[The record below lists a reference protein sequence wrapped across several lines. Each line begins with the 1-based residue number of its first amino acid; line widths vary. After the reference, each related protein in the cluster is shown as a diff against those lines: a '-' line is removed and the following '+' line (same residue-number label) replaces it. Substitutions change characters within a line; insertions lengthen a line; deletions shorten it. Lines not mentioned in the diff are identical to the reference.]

1 MSKNFSDL
9 SPKQLRDAAVLKEKI
24 EGLQAQLNRLLGE
37 AQSTTAKAP
46 VKKAGKKKRTM
57 SPEARAKIAAAQRK
71 RWQKQKKQAA
81 S

>member
-9 SPKQLRDAAVLKEKI
+9 SLKQLRDAAVLKEKI
-24 EGLQAQLNRLLGE
+24 EGLQSQLNRLLSGE
-37 AQSTTAKAP
+37 AQSTPTAP

-57 SPEARAKIAAAQRK
+57 SPEARAKISAAQRK

-81 S
+81 

>member
-24 EGLQAQLNRLLGE
+24 EGLQAQLNGLLGN
-37 AQSTTAKAP
+37 AQPTTKAP
-46 VKKAGKKKRTM
+46 VKKAAKKKRTM

-81 S
+81 

>member
-24 EGLQAQLNRLLGE
+24 ESMQAQLNRLLGE
-37 AQSTTAKAP
+37 AQSTTTKAP
-46 VKKAGKKKRTM
+46 VKKAAKKKRTM

-81 S
+81 